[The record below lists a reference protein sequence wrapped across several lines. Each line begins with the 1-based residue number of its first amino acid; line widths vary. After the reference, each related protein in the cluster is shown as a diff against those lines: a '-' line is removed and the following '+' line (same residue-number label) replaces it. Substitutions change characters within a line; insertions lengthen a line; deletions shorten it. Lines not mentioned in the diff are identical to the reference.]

1 MPNYYRD
8 FLKVFK
14 LKLNSVSSAVISKM
28 LERRKVTVSG
38 TDLEFLQALSKQQRA
53 LNVDELSK
61 KFNLDK
67 SLVISLVKDLKTKE
81 LVESN
86 SPRYRAS
93 KRGKQLIK
101 LVESIQPEVNKIILG
116 DTYLKIL
123 AENSRSIIE

>member
-1 MPNYYRD
+1 M
-8 FLKVFK
+8 FK